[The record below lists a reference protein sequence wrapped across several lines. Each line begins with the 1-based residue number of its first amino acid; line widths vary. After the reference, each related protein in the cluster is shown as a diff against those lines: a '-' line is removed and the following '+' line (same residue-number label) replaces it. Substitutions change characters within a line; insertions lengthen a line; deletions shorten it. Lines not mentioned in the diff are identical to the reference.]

1 LPLTVHGPVDVR
13 TTGGDGDGG
22 GGDGGGGG
30 GDDGGGGDGGD
41 GGDGGGGTQSELQS
55 PCGSSPCGTVSLLSR
70 GHASLDAQLRKP
82 PALQLIWFP
91 LPVQPQRSDTR

>member
-1 LPLTVHGPVDVR
+1 LDVDDEYVKEF
-13 TTGGDGDGG
+13 TNVSNSSGAVGGIDGAGG
-22 GGDGGGGG
+22 GGSDGGFC
-30 GDDGGGGDGGD
+30 
-41 GGDGGGGTQSELQS
+41 TQSKLQS

-70 GHASLDAQLRKP
+70 GHASLEPQERIS